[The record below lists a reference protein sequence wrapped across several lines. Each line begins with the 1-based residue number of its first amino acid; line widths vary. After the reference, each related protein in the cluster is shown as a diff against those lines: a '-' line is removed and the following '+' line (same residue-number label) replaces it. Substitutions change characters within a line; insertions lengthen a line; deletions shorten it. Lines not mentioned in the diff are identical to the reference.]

1 MDKKISPPQT
11 ITLHSQPEAEVFER
25 YRQQAFTNPSA
36 CIDALKRALPVLNQQ
51 TNASTAAHV
60 YLALANCY
68 KVLEDYAQAL
78 QFYSE
83 AINLARQSG
92 AEWAYAEALEQAQ
105 LVCVALN
112 NHAAAYNFAT
122 ELNRWLK
129 TQLQHHKIEE
139 DHLWSQNDPA
149 DHLQHIEKQRAI
161 IERQHTELQR
171 FGYIV
176 AHDLKEPLHVVSGF
190 SSLINYK
197 FHHTFTPEL
206 KELFGYISGGVKQM
220 HDKLDDLLDY
230 VHIDPNPVVEIVNA
244 HATVNKVKAMFTHRI
259 NELQA
264 NVILQ
269 VGADDTLYAN
279 PTMLTSLLYRLIDNA
294 LKFTRQQPAKV
305 TIAIGNKDAETMV
318 TISDNGIGIEPEYH
332 ERIFHIFTQLKRQHG
347 SGTGMGLAIC
357 RKIVEAHGG
366 KIWVESV
373 PHSGSTFTFTL
384 PHKKTP
390 HNEIRKAP
398 LS

>member
-1 MDKKISPPQT
+1 MDKQTRTPQT
-11 ITLHSQPEAEVFER
+11 ITQNSQPEAQAFDR
-25 YRQQAFTNPSA
+25 YRQQAFSNPAA
-36 CIDALKRALPVLNQQ
+36 CIDALRQVLPILNQQ
-51 TNASTAAHV
+51 TNASTAVHV
-60 YLALANCY
+60 YLSLANCY
-68 KVLEDYAQAL
+68 KALEDYTQAL
-78 QFYSE
+78 QLYSE
-83 AINLARQSG
+83 AIYLARQSG

-112 NHAAAYNFAT
+112 DHAAAYNFAT

-129 TQLQHHKIEE
+129 TQLQRHKIEE
-139 DHLWSQNDPA
+139 DHLWNPKDPA
-149 DHLQHIEKQRAI
+149 EHLQHIEKQRVI

-230 VHIDPNPVVEIVNA
+230 VHIDPNPVAETINA
-244 HATVNKVKAMFTHRI
+244 HAAINKVKAMFTHRI
-259 NELQA
+259 SELQA
-264 NVILQ
+264 NVTLL
-269 VGADDTLYAN
+269 VGAETTLYAN
-279 PTMLTSLLYRLIDNA
+279 PAMFTSLLYRLLDNA
-294 LKFTRQQPAKV
+294 LKFTQQQPAKI
-305 TIAIGNKDAETMV
+305 TISVENKDAGTTV
-318 TISDNGIGIEPEYH
+318 TVSDNGIGIEPEYH
-332 ERIFHIFTQLKRQHG
+332 ERIFHIFTQLNRQQG
-347 SGTGMGLAIC
+347 AGTGMGLAIC

-373 PHSGSTFTFTL
+373 PHSGSAFTFIL
-384 PHKKTP
+384 PNKKTT
-390 HNEIRKAP
+390 RVA
-398 LS
+398 